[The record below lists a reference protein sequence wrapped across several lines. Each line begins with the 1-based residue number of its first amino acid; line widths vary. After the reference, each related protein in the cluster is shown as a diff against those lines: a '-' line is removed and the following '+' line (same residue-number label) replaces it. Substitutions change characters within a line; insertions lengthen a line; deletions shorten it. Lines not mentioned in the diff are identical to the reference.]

1 MGYTALRRISE
12 AIGWTYDPD
21 PMPDGPLQLT
31 EEQFAAAVAL
41 LADVGFATERTPE
54 EAWPHFRGWRV
65 NYETLAYR
73 WADRL
78 LAPPAPWSGTR
89 RGLRE
94 QNVTPRRPPH
104 RSPDKPAFYVRPE
117 LDL

>member
-1 MGYTALRRISE
+1 
-12 AIGWTYDPD
+12 
-21 PMPDGPLQLT
+21 
-31 EEQFAAAVAL
+31 
-41 LADVGFATERTPE
+41 
-54 EAWPHFRGWRV
+54 V